1 MSAPSLSASPSN
13 SPQAAPTYATPRTPS
28 RYTDGPLYAHVIA
41 QKLNRVLTPWQQYA
55 LDLATERLDGPGSPF
70 AYDQIVIIVGRRSGK
85 TVTALGCSLVRALN
99 GAVRLPNG
107 RRMPFLAA
115 HTAQNL
121 IQARKRFIADL
132 VEPYQ
137 ASVGADNWR
146 PAHNMFRNLA
156 NTTLSIDPFG
166 RDYRHAFTSQIQVYA
181 PTKSSVR
188 GDGLLHLTLDEAL
201 VFSADDGAALMSAA
215 RPAMAEYGG
224 HAQLWITSNISA
236 DTDESRWITSLRDR
250 GREAVR
256 IGRRL
261 GFAYIEF
268 SMPPDGDP
276 ADEALWWAH
285 LPALSDGL
293 VGITELRRDF
303 EELGPARFGAE
314 YLGLWP
320 GSSAVRAWAGIPRT
334 VWQAAQ
340 TGTEAPEDGTYHL
353 GVDIDPFGRAATLV
367 AVTSTPEG
375 APIIDVV
382 AHGDGS
388 AWVAEAVRRHAG
400 KAASVTVD
408 DYGPGRDLLMTLDGA
423 PGLIMSA
430 VTTRDVAAAC
440 YAFEQA
446 IGARTVMHRGD
457 EHLNAAVGGS
467 LRTPGRSWVYERRL
481 DTVQTPLMAAV
492 LALWG
497 HHHGGPAVVA
507 EPQIF

>member
-1 MSAPSLSASPSN
+1 MSAPSLTASPSN
-13 SPQAAPTYATPRTPS
+13 LPQAVPTYVTSRTPA
-28 RYTDGPLYAHVIA
+28 RYTDGPLYSHVIA
-41 QKLNRVLTPWQQYA
+41 THLGRTLTPWQQYA

-70 AYDQIVIIVGRRSGK
+70 AFDQIVIIVGRRSGK
-85 TVTALGCSLVRALN
+85 TVTSLGCSFVRALN

-107 RRMPFLAA
+107 RRMAFLGA

-121 IQARKRFIADL
+121 IQARKRFLADI

-137 ASVGADNWR
+137 SSVGPENWR
-146 PAHNMFRNLA
+146 PAHNVFRNLA
-156 NTTLSIDPFG
+156 NTTLAIDPYG
-166 RDYRHAFTSQIQVYA
+166 RDYRNAMTSQIQVYA

-201 VFSADDGAALMSAA
+201 VFSADEGAALMSAA

-236 DTDESRWITSLRDR
+236 DTDESRWLVTLRDR

-276 ADEALWWAH
+276 ADEALWWEH
-285 LPALSDGL
+285 LPALGDGL
-293 VGITELRRDF
+293 VGIDQLRRDL

-320 GSSAVRAWAGIPRT
+320 GSSSVRAWAGIPRT

-340 TGTEAPEDGTYHL
+340 TATEAPETGAYHL
-353 GVDIDPFGRAATLV
+353 GVDIDPFGRAASLV
-367 AVTSTPEG
+367 AVTETPEG
-375 APIIDVV
+375 APIIDVL

-388 AWVAEAVRRHAG
+388 AWVAEAVRKHAHL
-400 KAASVTVD
+400 AASVTVD
-408 DYGPGRDLLMTLDGA
+408 DYGPGRDLLMTLDGT
-423 PGLIMSA
+423 PGLDLRS

-446 IGARTVMHRGD
+446 IGARTVLHRGD
-457 EHLNAAVGGS
+457 VDLDAAVGGS
-467 LRTPGRSWVYERRL
+467 LRTPGRAWVYERRI

-497 HHHGGPAVVA
+497 HHHGPALAA